1 MKKEKKIRNSPE
13 PVNIAGTKAILEQ
26 MINCICKI
34 KIREAS
40 GTGFFCKIPLGK
52 NESLNVLMTNYH
64 ILDEKYYEDNKEIH
78 LLLNDEKEA
87 FSIDLLTERKTY
99 FNKEYDIA
107 IIELKEEDGIKNFLE
122 LDDNLF
128 KEKEKVFYEGK
139 SIYVLQYPYGR
150 NACVSYGLLI
160 NIEKNDIKHTCST
173 ENGSSGSPILNLENN
188 KVIAIHKEAGLS
200 NFNFNKGTFLK
211 FPLNNF
217 MEEQNN
223 DINESKNSIAS
234 INDFSAN
241 KNRENKNLSK
251 EIYQNYEKNSYLIWI
266 DSNIHNEKNT
276 NYIKEIQ
283 STFIMNIK
291 LFTNVKEAINY
302 IKEIRFESTKVII
315 SGNNLKIYNDFIDI
329 FKKNI
334 KDIYVAPKIILFMS
348 NQEKKTFNFNKEYL
362 RKEFIFFTFV
372 GIVTTIQEI
381 KKFLNNEIAPKKLN
395 KQFEIDFFKKVRNKL
410 NLSKSEKN
418 EYIFEII
425 DKKEKL
431 LLPIDIK
438 LSMESISTEEMENY
452 TTFLYNIYS
461 KDNYYIKKFL
471 GQIESMQNIPLEIL
485 SKYYARFYTS
495 NCSFYYD
502 MNEDLQCNKFEN
514 YLTYI
519 KVLYEGV
526 KLKSLAS
533 DNSSILYR
541 CSIISIDELKL
552 MKNIIKKKKER
563 LPTSI
568 VYSRSFLSFSKRKEV
583 ALQVL
588 RQLQINDNL
597 CKAIFILEKNDNK
610 DSNLATNCDL
620 DKISFCPNEGEILFF
635 PFSFFEIREIK
646 LVERSKEKYFE
657 IILSYLNIK
666 DFEKLLSVFELN
678 KK

>member
-87 FSIDLLTERKTY
+87 FVIEQLTERKTY
-99 FNKEYDIA
+99 FNKGYDIT

-128 KEKEKVFYEGK
+128 KEKEKVFYEDK

-188 KVIAIHKEAGLS
+188 KVIAIHKGAGLS
-200 NFNFNKGTFLK
+200 DFNFNKGTFLK
-211 FPLNNF
+211 YPLNNF

-223 DINESKNSIAS
+223 DINASKNSIAS

-251 EIYQNYEKNSYLIWI
+251 EIYKNYEKNSYLIWI

-302 IKEIRFESTKVII
+302 IKEIRFKSTKVII

-348 NQEKKTFNFNKEYL
+348 NQEKKNINFNKEYL
-362 RKEFIFFTFV
+362 KKEFIFFTFG

-381 KKFLNNEIAPKKLN
+381 KKFLNNEIAPKK
-395 KQFEIDFFKKVRNKL
+395 R
-410 NLSKSEKN
+410 KSEKN

-425 DKKEKL
+425 DKNEKL
-431 LLPIDIK
+431 LLPINIK

-461 KDNYYIKKFL
+461 KDNYYIKQFL

-485 SKYYARFYTS
+485 SKYYARFSTS
-495 NCSFYYD
+495 NCYFYYD
-502 MNEDLQCNKFEN
+502 MNKDLQCNKFEN

-552 MKNIIKKKKER
+552 MKNILMKKNES

-568 VYSRSFLSFSKRKEV
+568 VYSRSFLSFSKRKEI
-583 ALQVL
+583 ALRFL
-588 RQLQINDNL
+588 RHLQINDNL
-597 CKAIFILEKNDNK
+597 CNALFILEKNDNK
-610 DSNLATNCDL
+610 DSNIAINCVMDNPN
-620 DKISFCPNEGEILFF
+620 PNEDEILFF

-646 LVERSKEKYFE
+646 WVERSKEKYYE
-657 IILSYLNIK
+657 IILSYLNSI
-666 DFEKLLSVFELN
+666 FELN

>member
-87 FSIDLLTERKTY
+87 FVIEQLTERKTY
-99 FNKEYDIA
+99 FNKEYDIT

-150 NACVSYGLLI
+150 NACVSYGLSI

-188 KVIAIHKEAGLS
+188 KVIAIHKGAGLS
-200 NFNFNKGTFLK
+200 DFNFNKGTFLK
-211 FPLNNF
+211 YPLNNF

-251 EIYQNYEKNSYLIWI
+251 EIYKNYEKNSYLIWI

-348 NQEKKTFNFNKEYL
+348 NQEKKNINFNKEYL
-362 RKEFIFFTFV
+362 KKEFIFFTFG

-395 KQFEIDFFKKVRNKL
+395 KQIEIDFFKKVSNKL

-452 TTFLYNIYS
+452 TTFLFNIYS

-471 GQIESMQNIPLEIL
+471 GQIESMQNIPVEIL
-485 SKYYARFYTS
+485 SKYYARFFTS
-495 NCSFYYD
+495 NCNFYYD
-502 MNEDLQCNKFEN
+502 MNKDLKCNKFEN

-552 MKNIIKKKKER
+552 MKNILMKKNES

-568 VYSRSFLSFSKRKEV
+568 VYSRSFLSFSKRKEI
-583 ALQVL
+583 ALRFL
-588 RQLQINDNL
+588 RHLQINDNL
-597 CKAIFILEKNDNK
+597 CNALFILEKNDNK
-610 DSNLATNCDL
+610 DSNIAINCVMDNPN
-620 DKISFCPNEGEILFF
+620 PNEDEILFF
-635 PFSFFEIREIK
+635 PFSFFLIREIK
-646 LVERSKEKYFE
+646 WVERREEKYYE
-657 IILSYLNIK
+657 IILSYLNSI
-666 DFEKLLSVFELN
+666 FELN

>member
-87 FSIDLLTERKTY
+87 FAIDLLTERKTY
-99 FNKEYDIA
+99 FNKEYDIT

-128 KEKEKVFYEGK
+128 QEKEKVFYEDK

-188 KVIAIHKEAGLS
+188 KVIAIHKGAGLS
-200 NFNFNKGTFLK
+200 DFNFNKGTFLK
-211 FPLNNF
+211 YPLNNF

-223 DINESKNSIAS
+223 DINESKKPIAS

-251 EIYQNYEKNSYLIWI
+251 EIYKNYEKNSYLIWI

-302 IKEIRFESTKVII
+302 IKEIRFKSTKVII

-348 NQEKKTFNFNKEYL
+348 NQEKKNINFNKEYL
-362 RKEFIFFTFV
+362 KKEFIFFTFG

-381 KKFLNNEIAPKKLN
+381 KKFLNNEIAPKK
-395 KQFEIDFFKKVRNKL
+395 R
-410 NLSKSEKN
+410 KSEKN

-425 DKKEKL
+425 DKNEKL
-431 LLPIDIK
+431 LLPINIK

-461 KDNYYIKKFL
+461 KDNYYIKQFL
-471 GQIESMQNIPLEIL
+471 GQIESMQNIQLEIL
-485 SKYYARFYTS
+485 SKYYARFSTS
-495 NCSFYYD
+495 NCYFYYD
-502 MNEDLQCNKFEN
+502 MNKDLKCNKFEN

-552 MKNIIKKKKER
+552 MKNILMKKNES

-568 VYSRSFLSFSKRKEV
+568 VYSRSFLSFSKRKEI
-583 ALQVL
+583 ALRFL
-588 RQLQINDNL
+588 RHLQINDNL
-597 CKAIFILEKNDNK
+597 CNALFILEKNDNK
-610 DSNLATNCDL
+610 DSNIAINCVMDNPN
-620 DKISFCPNEGEILFF
+620 PNEDEILFF

-646 LVERSKEKYFE
+646 LIESSEEKYFE

-666 DFEKLLSVFELN
+666 DFEKLLSKFGLN

>member
-87 FSIDLLTERKTY
+87 FAIDLLTERKTY

-150 NACVSYGLLI
+150 NACVSYGLSI

-348 NQEKKTFNFNKEYL
+348 NQEKKNINFNKEYL
-362 RKEFIFFTFV
+362 KKEFIFFTFG

-381 KKFLNNEIAPKKLN
+381 KKFLNNEIAPKK
-395 KQFEIDFFKKVRNKL
+395 R
-410 NLSKSEKN
+410 KSEKN

-425 DKKEKL
+425 DKNEKL
-431 LLPIDIK
+431 LLPINIK

-461 KDNYYIKKFL
+461 KDNYYIKQFL

-485 SKYYARFYTS
+485 SKYYARFSTS
-495 NCSFYYD
+495 NCYFYYD
-502 MNEDLQCNKFEN
+502 MNKDLKCNKFEN

-552 MKNIIKKKKER
+552 MKNILMKKNES

-568 VYSRSFLSFSKRKEV
+568 VYSRSFLSFSKRKEI
-583 ALQVL
+583 ALRFL
-588 RQLQINDNL
+588 RHLQINDNL
-597 CKAIFILEKNDNK
+597 CNALFILEKNDNK
-610 DSNLATNCDL
+610 DSNLVTNCDL

-646 LVERSKEKYFE
+646 LIESSEEKYFE

>member
-87 FSIDLLTERKTY
+87 FAIDLLTERKTY

-150 NACVSYGLLI
+150 NACVSYGLSI

-348 NQEKKTFNFNKEYL
+348 NQEKKNINFNKEYL
-362 RKEFIFFTFV
+362 KKEFIFFTFG

-381 KKFLNNEIAPKKLN
+381 KKFLNNEIAPKK
-395 KQFEIDFFKKVRNKL
+395 R
-410 NLSKSEKN
+410 KSEKN

-425 DKKEKL
+425 DKNEKL
-431 LLPIDIK
+431 LLPINIK

-461 KDNYYIKKFL
+461 KDNYYIKQFL

-485 SKYYARFYTS
+485 SKYYARFSTS
-495 NCSFYYD
+495 NCYFYYD
-502 MNEDLQCNKFEN
+502 MNKDLKCNKFEN

-552 MKNIIKKKKER
+552 MKNILMKKNES

-568 VYSRSFLSFSKRKEV
+568 VYSRSFLSFSKRKEI
-583 ALQVL
+583 ALRFL
-588 RQLQINDNL
+588 RHLQINDNL
-597 CKAIFILEKNDNK
+597 CNALFILEKNDNK
-610 DSNLATNCDL
+610 DSNIAINCVMDNPN
-620 DKISFCPNEGEILFF
+620 PNEDEILFF

-646 LVERSKEKYFE
+646 WVERSKEKYYE
-657 IILSYLNIK
+657 IILSYLNSI
-666 DFEKLLSVFELN
+666 FELN

>member
-87 FSIDLLTERKTY
+87 FAIDLLTERKTY

-150 NACVSYGLLI
+150 NACVSYGLSI

-251 EIYQNYEKNSYLIWI
+251 EIYKNYEKNSYLIWI

-348 NQEKKTFNFNKEYL
+348 NQEKKNINFNKEYL
-362 RKEFIFFTFV
+362 KKEFIFFTFG

-381 KKFLNNEIAPKKLN
+381 KKFLNNEIAPKK
-395 KQFEIDFFKKVRNKL
+395 R
-410 NLSKSEKN
+410 KSEKN

-425 DKKEKL
+425 DKNEKL
-431 LLPIDIK
+431 LLPINIK

-461 KDNYYIKKFL
+461 KDNYYIKQFL

-485 SKYYARFYTS
+485 SKYYARFSTS
-495 NCSFYYD
+495 NCYFYYD
-502 MNEDLQCNKFEN
+502 MNKDLKCNKFEN

-552 MKNIIKKKKER
+552 MKNILMKKNES

-568 VYSRSFLSFSKRKEV
+568 VYSRSFLSFSKRKEI
-583 ALQVL
+583 ALRFL
-588 RQLQINDNL
+588 RHLQINDNL
-597 CKAIFILEKNDNK
+597 CNALFILEKNDNK
-610 DSNLATNCDL
+610 DSNIAINCVMDNPN
-620 DKISFCPNEGEILFF
+620 PNEDEILFF

-646 LVERSKEKYFE
+646 WVERSKEKYYE
-657 IILSYLNIK
+657 IILSYLNSI
-666 DFEKLLSVFELN
+666 FELN

>member
-1 MKKEKKIRNSPE
+1 
-13 PVNIAGTKAILEQ
+13 
-26 MINCICKI
+26 
-34 KIREAS
+34 
-40 GTGFFCKIPLGK
+40 
-52 NESLNVLMTNYH
+52 
-64 ILDEKYYEDNKEIH
+64 
-78 LLLNDEKEA
+78 
-87 FSIDLLTERKTY
+87 
-99 FNKEYDIA
+99 
-107 IIELKEEDGIKNFLE
+107 
-122 LDDNLF
+122 
-128 KEKEKVFYEGK
+128 
-139 SIYVLQYPYGR
+139 
-150 NACVSYGLLI
+150 
-160 NIEKNDIKHTCST
+160 
-173 ENGSSGSPILNLENN
+173 
-188 KVIAIHKEAGLS
+188 
-200 NFNFNKGTFLK
+200 
-211 FPLNNF
+211 

-251 EIYQNYEKNSYLIWI
+251 EIYKNYEKNSYLIWI

-302 IKEIRFESTKVII
+302 IKEIRFESMKVII

-362 RKEFIFFTFV
+362 KKELIFFTFG

-461 KDNYYIKKFL
+461 KDNYYIKQFL

-485 SKYYARFYTS
+485 SKYYARFFTS
-495 NCSFYYD
+495 NCNFYYD
-502 MNEDLQCNKFEN
+502 MNKDLQCNKFEN

-568 VYSRSFLSFSKRKEV
+568 VYSRSFLSFSKRKEI
-583 ALQVL
+583 ALRFL
-588 RQLQINDNL
+588 RHLQINDNL
-597 CKAIFILEKNDNK
+597 CNALFILEKNDNK
-610 DSNLATNCDL
+610 DSNIAINCVMDNPN
-620 DKISFCPNEGEILFF
+620 PNEDAGHRLQA
-635 PFSFFEIREIK
+635 PPLAYVTHRACLKMSQVAHGKSARP
-646 LVERSKEKYFE
+646 S
-657 IILSYLNIK
+657 LNVAAR
-666 DFEKLLSVFELN
+666 LW
-678 KK
+678 

>member
-1 MKKEKKIRNSPE
+1 MKTEKKIRNSPE

-87 FSIDLLTERKTY
+87 FVIEQLTERKTY
-99 FNKEYDIA
+99 FNKEYDIT

-128 KEKEKVFYEGK
+128 KEKEKVFYEDK

-150 NACVSYGLLI
+150 NACVSYGLSI

-188 KVIAIHKEAGLS
+188 KVIAIHKGAGLS
-200 NFNFNKGTFLK
+200 DFNFNKGTFLK
-211 FPLNNF
+211 YPLNNF

-223 DINESKNSIAS
+223 DINASKNSIAS

-348 NQEKKTFNFNKEYL
+348 NQEKKNINFNKEYL
-362 RKEFIFFTFV
+362 KKEFIFFTFG

-381 KKFLNNEIAPKKLN
+381 KKFLNNEIAPKK
-395 KQFEIDFFKKVRNKL
+395 R
-410 NLSKSEKN
+410 KSEKN

-425 DKKEKL
+425 DKNEKL
-431 LLPIDIK
+431 LLPINIK

-461 KDNYYIKKFL
+461 KDNYYIKQFL

-485 SKYYARFYTS
+485 SKYYARFSTS
-495 NCSFYYD
+495 NCYFYYD
-502 MNEDLQCNKFEN
+502 MNKDLKCNKFEN

-552 MKNIIKKKKER
+552 MKNILMKKNES

-568 VYSRSFLSFSKRKEV
+568 VYSRSFLSFSKRKEI
-583 ALQVL
+583 ALRFL
-588 RQLQINDNL
+588 RHLQINDNL
-597 CKAIFILEKNDNK
+597 CNALFILEKNDNK
-610 DSNLATNCDL
+610 DSNIAINCVMDNPN
-620 DKISFCPNEGEILFF
+620 PNEDEILFF

-646 LVERSKEKYFE
+646 WVERSKEKYYE
-657 IILSYLNIK
+657 IILSYLN
-666 DFEKLLSVFELN
+666 SVFELN

>member
-78 LLLNDEKEA
+78 LLLNDEREA
-87 FSIDLLTERKTY
+87 FAIDLLTERKTY
-99 FNKEYDIA
+99 FNKEYDIT

-128 KEKEKVFYEGK
+128 KEKEKVFYEDK

-188 KVIAIHKEAGLS
+188 KVIAIHKGAGLS
-200 NFNFNKGTFLK
+200 DFNFNKGTFLR

-223 DINESKNSIAS
+223 DINASKNSIAS

-291 LFTNVKEAINY
+291 LFTNVKESINY

-348 NQEKKTFNFNKEYL
+348 NQEKKNINFNKEYL
-362 RKEFIFFTFV
+362 KKEFIFFTFG

-381 KKFLNNEIAPKKLN
+381 KKFLNNEIAPKK
-395 KQFEIDFFKKVRNKL
+395 R
-410 NLSKSEKN
+410 KSEKN

-425 DKKEKL
+425 DKNEKL
-431 LLPIDIK
+431 LLPINIK

-461 KDNYYIKKFL
+461 KDNYYIKQFL

-485 SKYYARFYTS
+485 SKYYARFSTS
-495 NCSFYYD
+495 NCYFYYD
-502 MNEDLQCNKFEN
+502 MNKDLQCNKFEN

-552 MKNIIKKKKER
+552 MKNILMKKNES

-568 VYSRSFLSFSKRKEV
+568 VYSRSFLSFSKRKEI
-583 ALQVL
+583 ALRFL
-588 RQLQINDNL
+588 RHLQINDNL
-597 CKAIFILEKNDNK
+597 CNALFILEKNDNK
-610 DSNLATNCDL
+610 DSNIAINCVMDNPN
-620 DKISFCPNEGEILFF
+620 PNEDEILFF

-646 LVERSKEKYFE
+646 WVERREEKYFE
-657 IILSYLNIK
+657 IILSYLNSI
-666 DFEKLLSVFELN
+666 FELN

>member
-1 MKKEKKIRNSPE
+1 MKTEKKIRNSPE

-87 FSIDLLTERKTY
+87 FVIEQLTERKTY
-99 FNKEYDIA
+99 FNKEYDIT

-188 KVIAIHKEAGLS
+188 KVIAIHKGAGLS
-200 NFNFNKGTFLK
+200 DFNFNKGTFLK
-211 FPLNNF
+211 YPLNNF

-223 DINESKNSIAS
+223 DINASKNSIAS

-302 IKEIRFESTKVII
+302 IKEIRFKSTKVII

-348 NQEKKTFNFNKEYL
+348 NQEKKNINFNKEYL
-362 RKEFIFFTFV
+362 KKELIFFTFG

-395 KQFEIDFFKKVRNKL
+395 KQFEIDFFKKVSNKLKL

-438 LSMESISTEEMENY
+438 LSTESISTEELENY

-461 KDNYYIKKFL
+461 KDNYYIKQFL

-485 SKYYARFYTS
+485 SKYYARFSTS
-495 NCSFYYD
+495 NCYFYYD
-502 MNEDLQCNKFEN
+502 MNKDLKCNKFEN

-552 MKNIIKKKKER
+552 MKNILMKKNES

-568 VYSRSFLSFSKRKEV
+568 VYSRSFLSFSKRKEI
-583 ALQVL
+583 ALRFL
-588 RQLQINDNL
+588 RHLQINDNL
-597 CKAIFILEKNDNK
+597 CNALFILEKNDNK
-610 DSNLATNCDL
+610 DSNIAINCVMDNPN
-620 DKISFCPNEGEILFF
+620 PNEDEILFF

-646 LVERSKEKYFE
+646 WVERSKEKYYE
-657 IILSYLNIK
+657 IILSYLN
-666 DFEKLLSVFELN
+666 SVFELN

>member
-188 KVIAIHKEAGLS
+188 KVIAIHKGAGLS
-200 NFNFNKGTFLK
+200 DFNFNKGTFLK
-211 FPLNNF
+211 YPLNNF

-251 EIYQNYEKNSYLIWI
+251 EIYKNYEKNSYLIWI

-348 NQEKKTFNFNKEYL
+348 NQEKKTL
-362 RKEFIFFTFV
+362 
-372 GIVTTIQEI
+372 
-381 KKFLNNEIAPKKLN
+381 
-395 KQFEIDFFKKVRNKL
+395 
-410 NLSKSEKN
+410 
-418 EYIFEII
+418 
-425 DKKEKL
+425 
-431 LLPIDIK
+431 
-438 LSMESISTEEMENY
+438 
-452 TTFLYNIYS
+452 
-461 KDNYYIKKFL
+461 
-471 GQIESMQNIPLEIL
+471 
-485 SKYYARFYTS
+485 
-495 NCSFYYD
+495 
-502 MNEDLQCNKFEN
+502 
-514 YLTYI
+514 
-519 KVLYEGV
+519 
-526 KLKSLAS
+526 
-533 DNSSILYR
+533 
-541 CSIISIDELKL
+541 ISI
-552 MKNIIKKKKER
+552 KNI
-563 LPTSI
+563 
-568 VYSRSFLSFSKRKEV
+568 
-583 ALQVL
+583 
-588 RQLQINDNL
+588 
-597 CKAIFILEKNDNK
+597 
-610 DSNLATNCDL
+610 
-620 DKISFCPNEGEILFF
+620 
-635 PFSFFEIREIK
+635 
-646 LVERSKEKYFE
+646 
-657 IILSYLNIK
+657 
-666 DFEKLLSVFELN
+666 
-678 KK
+678 